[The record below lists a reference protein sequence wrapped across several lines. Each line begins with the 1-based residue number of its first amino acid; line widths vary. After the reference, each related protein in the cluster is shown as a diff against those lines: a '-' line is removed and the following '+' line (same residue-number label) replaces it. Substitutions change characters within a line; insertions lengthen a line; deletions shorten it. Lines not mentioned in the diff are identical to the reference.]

1 MDYNYLNMEPE
12 GLESII
18 LNDKM
23 IEKFNFSSD
32 VTMMTAKSL
41 EENYRMTEAAKEKS
55 SISYVESISDYLPTK
70 TEQMER
76 QSGVRQIHNNM
87 ANSKIQ
93 SGFSS
98 SDLQA
103 FTEQLQRLEDNI
115 IEMQDLAFIGGQ
127 DQMDAKATRLV
138 GNPEKPEIIGNLTR
152 LIKQIN
158 FTPPQPRR
166 FMMLSTEF
174 ANTFKQLILNM
185 ANDEPITQNMLPP
198 MIRNKFMSEK
208 GDRYLITVYPKGNVW
223 SIDYLEVFTK
233 EVLDVSPSISGT
245 PPMFYYLLEII
256 GKDGRRAS
264 ILTLIVV
271 FLFLVIDFRSL
282 KYAFFA
288 MLPLLIALIWMVG
301 FMGLTG
307 VQFTL
312 LNIMA
317 IPLILGIGIDDGVHI
332 LHRYR
337 IEGPGSVNTV
347 FRSTG
352 KAIIITSL
360 TTMLAFGSLVFAT
373 YRGFGSMGLA
383 MFIGVGICLIA
394 TVSILPAIMAIIER
408 KK

>member
-1 MDYNYLNMEPE
+1 
-12 GLESII
+12 
-18 LNDKM
+18 
-23 IEKFNFSSD
+23 
-32 VTMMTAKSL
+32 
-41 EENYRMTEAAKEKS
+41 NYRMTKAAKEKS

-70 TEQMER
+70 TEQVER
-76 QSGVRQIHNNM
+76 QSGVCQIHDVM

-93 SGFSS
+93 RDFSS
-98 SDLQA
+98 RDLLA
-103 FTEQLQRLEDNI
+103 FGEQLQRLEDNI
-115 IEMQDLAFIGGQ
+115 IEVQDLAFVGGQ
-127 DQMDAKATRLV
+127 DQLDAKATRLV
-138 GNPEKPEIIGNLTR
+138 GNPEKPENIGNLTQ

-158 FTPPQPRR
+158 FSPPKPRR

-174 ANTFKQLILNM
+174 ASTYKQLILDM
-185 ANDEPITQNMLPP
+185 ANDEPITQNMLPM

-271 FLFLVIDFRSL
+271 FLFLVIDFRSI

-337 IEGPGSVNTV
+337 IEGPASVNTV